1 MKSYLPRHYN
11 IGLKVE
17 NAMCGRR
24 TKYEIYSDVLE
35 TVLRR
40 GPSPITRIAYG
51 AGLPVDRAK
60 KALQFLVA
68 HGLLREDTMGG
79 MKVYVLTK
87 RGGEFLEAL
96 KIVRKYVS

>member
-1 MKSYLPRHYN
+1 LKSYLPHHFN
-11 IGLKVE
+11 VNLEVD
-17 NAMCGRR
+17 NAMSERR
-24 TKYEIYSDVLE
+24 TKYEIYSDILE

-40 GPSPITRIAYG
+40 GPSPLTRIAYG

-60 KALQFLVA
+60 RALRFLVA
-68 HGLLREDTMGG
+68 RGLLREENIGD

-96 KIVRKYVS
+96 RVVKKYMS

>member
-1 MKSYLPRHYN
+1 LKSYLPHHFN
-11 IGLKVE
+11 VDLEVD
-17 NAMCGRR
+17 NAMSKRR
-24 TKYEIYSDVLE
+24 TKYEIYSDILE

-40 GPSPITRIAYG
+40 GPSPLTRIAYG

-60 KALQFLVA
+60 RALRFLVA
-68 HGLLREDTMGG
+68 RGLLREENIGD

-96 KIVRKYVS
+96 RVVKKYMS